1 MANQAASLPTARDS
15 ASASV
20 TNKLSP
26 VAAGKRKAMKQR
38 SKMWDHFTKFVN
50 DAGEIKGKCNYCG
63 SVLDCDPKSNGII
76 ALNNYFVNVCK
87 RKPLPEELKQS
98 HLNFNV
104 EDDKFS
110 LVNWKFD
117 QDGTS
122 SRPAPS
128 PSTTTGT
135 TPTPAPVSE
144 PPPSYANGASSVF
157 CPFIDL
163 LPGYEL
169 VVDQN
174 EKVIGYMNP
183 RGDWD
188 RSRLA
193 FWFQTEDNFWKLLW
207 KWKMQEKVMWLV
219 CHGKAHTA
227 QFRQG
232 KESALLMEMAFGDPT
247 IAMGYLLQP

>member
-87 RKPLPEELKQS
+87 QKPLPEELKQS

-117 QDGTS
+117 QDAHAYYGFGPLS
-122 SRPAPS
+122 CCLSVNYLDRFL
-128 PSTTTGT
+128 ST
-135 TPTPAPVSE
+135 
-144 PPPSYANGASSVF
+144 
-157 CPFIDL
+157 
-163 LPGYEL
+163 YEL
-169 VVDQN
+169 PV
-174 EKVIGYMNP
+174 
-183 RGDWD
+183 
-188 RSRLA
+188 RS
-193 FWFQTEDNFWKLLW
+193 N
-207 KWKMQEKVMWLV
+207 
-219 CHGKAHTA
+219 
-227 QFRQG
+227 
-232 KESALLMEMAFGDPT
+232 
-247 IAMGYLLQP
+247 I